1 MNELAIFK
9 NIPVTADE
17 IATAYPKIKFG
28 NKKVAELENQGRIYR
43 LKKGLYVVNPKENG
57 ILLSTEL
64 IGNRIYGPSYV
75 SSLTALRYYGL
86 IPEYVHTVQS
96 MTTHLSKV
104 FNNQVGR
111 FEYYH
116 CTKEYYHIGIEY
128 VTENNISFMIAS
140 PEKALCDYIVTTPH
154 LQLRYL
160 KETANFLEY
169 DLRFDTDR
177 YRDMDT
183 SILKQCAA
191 VSKKRDSINNIIK
204 IIEHEQFI

>member
-1 MNELAIFK
+1 MNELTIFK
-9 NIPVTADE
+9 NVPVSSDE
-17 IATAYPKIKFG
+17 IASIYPKIKFG

-104 FNNQVGR
+104 FTNQVGR

-116 CTKEYYHIGIEY
+116 CSKEYYHIGIEY
-128 VTENNISFMIAS
+128 VTENNVSFMIAS
-140 PEKALCDYIVTTPH
+140 PEKALCDYIITTPH

-177 YRDMDT
+177 FRDMDI
-183 SILKQCAA
+183 SILKKCAE
-191 VSKKRDSINNIIK
+191 VSKKRESINNIIK
-204 IIEHEQFI
+204 IIENE